1 LKGKVKWYNIKQG
14 YGFIEGVDGEDIFVH
29 KNDIPFWTIFLN
41 KGDKIEYSK
50 ENTRKGIKATNLRI
64 L

>member
-1 LKGKVKWYNIKQG
+1 MKGKVKWYNIKQG